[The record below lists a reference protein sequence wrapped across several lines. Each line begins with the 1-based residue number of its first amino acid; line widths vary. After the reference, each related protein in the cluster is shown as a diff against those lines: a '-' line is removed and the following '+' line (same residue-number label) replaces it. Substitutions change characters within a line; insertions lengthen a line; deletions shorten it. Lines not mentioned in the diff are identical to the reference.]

1 MPITT
6 AAKPLSSAVL
16 PTAAFLVAEAEA
28 EAADLDALALA
39 CEAEAE
45 AEAEWEAEAEEAR
58 DEALLAREE
67 ARLKGI
73 SCMFNKMGD
82 ECTYELWAAAPT
94 ARTGRAMTEK
104 RIVMVVWCCVGSKTG
119 Y

>member
-1 MPITT
+1 MLHRVACLHSPILNNSIGNRPLIFLILLESSIYRAQAAMPITT

-45 AEAEWEAEAEEAR
+45 AEAE
-58 DEALLAREE
+58 
-67 ARLKGI
+67 
-73 SCMFNKMGD
+73 
-82 ECTYELWAAAPT
+82 
-94 ARTGRAMTEK
+94 
-104 RIVMVVWCCVGSKTG
+104 
-119 Y
+119 